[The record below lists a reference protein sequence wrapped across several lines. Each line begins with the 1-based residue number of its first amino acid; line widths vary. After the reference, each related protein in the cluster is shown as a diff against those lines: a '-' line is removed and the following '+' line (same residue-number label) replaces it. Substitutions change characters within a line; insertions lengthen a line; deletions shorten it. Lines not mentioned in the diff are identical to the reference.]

1 MAKRFQP
8 YRPRV
13 FISYAA
19 RGTDAETAQALREAL
34 VGHKVRV
41 PSWRDMEEIPPG
53 SRAIREIQ
61 VGIAQCDFFL
71 LLVSPRSVLESRWC
85 PRELSRA
92 DRLQK
97 IIVPL
102 ILETVEP
109 ENWPLEL
116 EGAQWIDVQRGLAKA
131 MPQLLTLLGVTVAAG
146 IAVLDPADR
155 DDRRMRALA
164 YAHTRFESM
173 GAAYSWNVRQILS
186 DFGKESMETERA
198 IRIVEKV
205 RKARIG
211 TCIEASQA
219 LLRAWEAPGKIPD
232 KRRTPQSARGQ
243 TSPQRRSR
251 RSFAEPFARHHLALY
266 VVGHESNRSF
276 REHLDSRLLLGPRSY
291 TTTPFPKSSEMER
304 PTPWQC
310 AVSRNFCG
318 TALPASR

>member
-131 MPQLLTLLGVTVAAG
+131 MPQIVAFQQLHDDEG
-146 IAVLDPADR
+146 NSIGSDAVIEHLHHV
-155 DDRRMRALA
+155 RAL
-164 YAHTRFESM
+164 HV
-173 GAAYSWNVRQILS
+173 G
-186 DFGKESMETERA
+186 
-198 IRIVEKV
+198 
-205 RKARIG
+205 
-211 TCIEASQA
+211 
-219 LLRAWEAPGKIPD
+219 
-232 KRRTPQSARGQ
+232 
-243 TSPQRRSR
+243 SR
-251 RSFAEPFARHHLALY
+251 RGFA
-266 VVGHESNRSF
+266 
-276 REHLDSRLLLGPRSY
+276 
-291 TTTPFPKSSEMER
+291 
-304 PTPWQC
+304 
-310 AVSRNFCG
+310 
-318 TALPASR
+318 